1 MWGGCLMKDFIDKTS
16 EKTGTPIN
24 RANMMAI
31 QGFLPSTVT
40 YANGIRTITY
50 SNGETLKTQLVGGSV
65 VETFKGEKTITK
77 TTSIMADGSIKE
89 VVS

>member
-1 MWGGCLMKDFIDKTS
+1 MKEFIDKTK
-16 EKTGTPIN
+16 EKSGTPIN

-50 SNGETLKTQLVGGSV
+50 SNGETLKTQLSGSSV
-65 VETFKGEKTITK
+65 IETFKGEKTITK
-77 TTSIMADGSIKE
+77 TTSFMADGSIKE

>member
-1 MWGGCLMKDFIDKTS
+1 MKEFIDKTT
-16 EKTGTPIN
+16 EKSGTPIN

-50 SNGETLKTQLVGGSV
+50 SNGETLKTQLSGSSV
-65 VETFKGEKTITK
+65 IETFKGEKTITK
-77 TTSIMADGSIKE
+77 TTSFMADGSIKE

>member
-1 MWGGCLMKDFIDKTS
+1 MKEFIDKTT
-16 EKTGTPIN
+16 EKSGTPIN

-31 QGFLPSTVT
+31 QGFLPSTFT

-50 SNGETLKTQLVGGSV
+50 SNGETLKTQLSGSSV
-65 VETFKGEKTITK
+65 IETFKGEKTITK
-77 TTSIMADGSIKE
+77 TTSFMADGSIKE